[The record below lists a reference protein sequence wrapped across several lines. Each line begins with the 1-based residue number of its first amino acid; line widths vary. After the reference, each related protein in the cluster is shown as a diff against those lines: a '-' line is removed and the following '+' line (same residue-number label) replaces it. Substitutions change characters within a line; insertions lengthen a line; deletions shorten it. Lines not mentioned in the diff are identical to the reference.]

1 MADEIDISRADLSR
15 DEQATLLRT
24 SVERWNAWRRTHPEI
39 RPDLIEANLHEA
51 NLHEAD
57 LTRADLSG
65 AILIDA
71 DLIRANLSR
80 ASLID

>member
-1 MADEIDISRADLSR
+1 MADEIDMSRADLSR

-51 NLHEAD
+51 D

-71 DLIRANLSR
+71 DLTRANLSR